1 VKITFLGTGTSQGI
15 PVIACQ
21 CDVCTSLDFRDQR
34 LRTSVHIEVD
44 HKSFVIDTGPDF
56 RQQMLAARI
65 MKLDA
70 ILYTHEHKDHTAGL
84 DDVRAYNFIQKKNM
98 PIYARQSVIDQLKM
112 EYNYIFDIENRYPGI
127 PQIETNVISNNKPF
141 EIENIKFTPI
151 EVLHLKL
158 PVLGYRVGDFTYITD
173 ANYISDSEK
182 KKIKGSKILVINALQ
197 KENHISHFNLEQ
209 ALELAKELNADHTY
223 FTHMSHRMGRTA
235 IVEKEL
241 PDNIS
246 LAFDGLQIEL

>member
-21 CDVCTSLDFRDQR
+21 CDVCTSVDFRDQR

-44 HKSFVIDTGPDF
+44 QKSFVIDTGPDF

-84 DDVRAYNFIQKKNM
+84 DDVRAYNFLQKKNM
-98 PIYARQSVIDQLKM
+98 PIYARQSVINQLKM

-127 PQIETNVISNNKPF
+127 PQIETNVISNNGPF

-158 PVLGYRVGDFTYITD
+158 PVLGYRIGDFTYITD
-173 ANYISDSEK
+173 ANYISDNEK
-182 KKIKGSKILVINALQ
+182 KKIIGSKVLVINALQ
-197 KENHISHFNLEQ
+197 REDHISHFNLE
-209 ALELAKELNADHTY
+209 LL
-223 FTHMSHRMGRTA
+223 
-235 IVEKEL
+235 
-241 PDNIS
+241 
-246 LAFDGLQIEL
+246 